1 VNVIKSVET
10 KLSLPEISDQSPIQT
25 NDERTIKKSQDD
37 LTSVGN
43 TELKSLRMSNSN
55 MLHSDA
61 KAPKED
67 KTHKM
72 QHLYQDM
79 ISRNRRNGDLLA
91 EETTLRVREKTVSNA
106 SQRSTGPVLIQ
117 NDGSSIQISLSKA
130 GKKGKE
136 LQQMKIDEE
145 TGSCKQVERK

>member
-1 VNVIKSVET
+1 
-10 KLSLPEISDQSPIQT
+10 
-25 NDERTIKKSQDD
+25 
-37 LTSVGN
+37 
-43 TELKSLRMSNSN
+43 MF
-55 MLHSDA
+55 
-61 KAPKED
+61 
-67 KTHKM
+67 
-72 QHLYQDM
+72 
-79 ISRNRRNGDLLA
+79 SRNRRNGDLLA
-91 EETTLRVREKTVSNA
+91 EETTLRVRKKTVSNA